1 MSLEPADAEAQ
12 LSQEQLENIE
22 LESGT
27 LITQSKTY
35 KIVDRLGEG
44 GFGKVYKVFDP
55 IMNRY
60 AALKMMKMSV
70 PDDER
75 RRFRQEARLCG
86 TFMHPNLVRTL
97 EVGTTKEHGLFWFAM
112 DYLEGSD
119 LLGYLNRGQQ
129 LSFAQLREVFGQTL
143 DALTHVHARNF
154 VHCDIKPANIFVA
167 IDLYDPNLR
176 LVKLID
182 FGVALDLS
190 DQANQ
195 GDQDPPK
202 TARIMGDPFYMPPEQ
217 TYANPKLD
225 ARSDLYAL
233 GITFYEMV
241 TGGRHPFE
249 DLFEQHP
256 RQALMAQRERTP
268 APPSTYLP
276 PDIDPEHA
284 SDIDGFFATATA
296 KNPDERFPTAEIMKR
311 ALQHVVD
318 PHGH

>member
-1 MSLEPADAEAQ
+1 VSNEATGAGTP
-12 LSQEQLENIE
+12 LAHDDEGIE
-22 LESGT
+22 LEPGA
-27 LITQSKTY
+27 LLTQSKTY
-35 KIVDRLGEG
+35 KIVCRLGEG

-60 AALKMMKMSV
+60 AALKMMKMNV
-70 PDDER
+70 PEEEH

-86 TFMHPNLVRTL
+86 TFMHPNLIRTL
-97 EVGTTKEHGLFWFAM
+97 EVGTTKEQGLFWFAM

-119 LLGYLNRGQQ
+119 LLGYLNRGQI
-129 LSFAQLREVFGQTL
+129 LTFPQLREVFSQTL

-167 IDLYDPNLR
+167 TDLFDPNLR

-182 FGVALDLS
+182 FGVARDL
-190 DQANQ
+190 A
-195 GDQDPPK
+195 DPNPPPSR
-202 TARIMGDPFYMPPEQ
+202 RIMGDPFYMPPEQ
-217 TYANPKLD
+217 TYANPTLD

-249 DLFEQHP
+249 ELFEQHP
-256 RQALMAQRERTP
+256 REALIAQRERIP
-268 APPSTYLP
+268 APPSTFMAADL
-276 PDIDPEHA
+276 DPEHK

-296 KNPDERFPTAEIMKR
+296 KDPDERFPSAEVMKR
-311 ALQHVVD
+311 ALTHIVGPQ
-318 PHGH
+318 G

>member
-1 MSLEPADAEAQ
+1 MSSEPAQAEPQ
-12 LSQEQLENIE
+12 LSQEELENIE
-22 LESGT
+22 LASGS

-60 AALKMMKMSV
+60 SALKMMKMSV
-70 PDDER
+70 PEDER

-86 TFMHPNLVRTL
+86 TFMHPNLIRTL

-129 LSFAQLREVFGQTL
+129 LSFAHLREIFSQTL

-182 FGVALDLS
+182 FGVAMDLS
-190 DQANQ
+190 DQDA
-195 GDQDPPK
+195 PPK
-202 TARIMGDPFYMPPEQ
+202 GTPRIMGDPFYMPPEQ

-241 TGGRHPFE
+241 TNGRHPFE
-249 DLFEQHP
+249 DLFEAHP
-256 RQALMAQRERTP
+256 REVLIAQRERIP
-268 APPSTYLP
+268 APPSTYLA

-284 SDIDGFFATATA
+284 SDVDGFFATATA
-296 KNPDERFPTAEIMKR
+296 KNPDERFPSAEIMKR

-318 PHGH
+318 PRGE